1 MEKTGIQKTGFRL
14 IIILLIIA
22 GALTYTLRYLKVE
35 PDRMADFKAIP
46 MSQGEWRSEEIFF
59 SEETYQILKAS
70 LSTMRVYRSQ
80 NRLSPVL
87 FIGYFEDQKYGSQIH
102 SPRQCLP
109 GSGWGILSQRTEE
122 VDINGKKQ
130 ALNRVI
136 IGAREDRQLM
146 YYWFETRSGTITSE
160 FALKF
165 NLFLNA
171 LFMRPTDAAFI
182 RLTVDLPRGTSEK
195 QGEEILHDYLVDF
208 HDSIEKSLPFS
219 SR

>member
-14 IIILLIIA
+14 IIILLVVA

-46 MSQGEWRSEEIFF
+46 MSLDEWDSEEIFF

-70 LSTMRVYRSQ
+70 LSTMRVYRSES
-80 NRLSPVL
+80 RLNPVL

-102 SPRQCLP
+102 SPRHCLP

-122 VDINGKKQ
+122 IEINGQKQ

-146 YYWFETRSGTITSE
+146 YYWFETRTGKITSE
-160 FALKF
+160 FMLKL
-165 NLFLNA
+165 NLFFNA

-182 RLTVDLPRGTSEK
+182 RLTVDLPRGTFEK
-195 QGEEILHDYLVDF
+195 QGEEILHSYLIDF
-208 HDSIEKSLPFS
+208 YDSIEKSLPFN